1 MITTNKL
8 VNLIVKYSDQKTY
21 FYNNVKGYSITE
33 GKINF
38 RNPVNNKLLHIPE
51 AWVSIE
57 ELEE

>member
-1 MITTNKL
+1 MITTNKK

-21 FYNNVKGYSITE
+21 FYNDVEGYSITE

-38 RNPVNNKLLHIPE
+38 RNPVTGKLLHIPE
-51 AWVSIE
+51 TWVSIE